1 MIQQALS
8 IVHSMLLQ
16 VQAQT
21 PPDKTDVTLLIAIV
35 SALSLIATT
44 GMTAYV
50 TIQTRKKP
58 SGDTVASVQSQFQ
71 DRIMKQLD
79 SEKQSREED
88 AKATVAAATEALE
101 RYRAIEQE
109 MIQWRNAYFDTR
121 QATTNRIDYLSQ
133 QQDFMETWQDEANDW
148 MDAMMQAY
156 NGINIPNKPLV
167 PVRPPRKAPKPPAAL
182 PPQ

>member
-8 IVHSMLLQ
+8 IVHAVIAQ
-16 VQAQT
+16 VQAQTQT
-21 PPDKTDVTLLIAIV
+21 PPDKTDVTLLIAII
-35 SALSLIATT
+35 SALSLLATT

-50 TIQTRKKP
+50 TVQTRKKP
-58 SGDTVASVQSQFQ
+58 SGDTVESVQSQFQ
-71 DRIMKQLD
+71 DRIMRQLD
-79 SEKQSREED
+79 LEKQSRKED
-88 AKATVAAATEALE
+88 AKAMVAAAAEAME
-101 RYRAIEQE
+101 RYQAMEQE

-121 QATTNRIDYLSQ
+121 QTTTNRIDYLSQ

-167 PVRPPRKAPKPPAAL
+167 PIRPPRKAPKPSAA
-182 PPQ
+182 PQ